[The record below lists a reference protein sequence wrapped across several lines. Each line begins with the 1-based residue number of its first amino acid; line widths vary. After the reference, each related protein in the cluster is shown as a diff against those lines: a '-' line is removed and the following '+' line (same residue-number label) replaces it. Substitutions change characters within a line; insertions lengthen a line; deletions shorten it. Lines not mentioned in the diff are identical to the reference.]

1 MNPITVS
8 KKGNE
13 MQDIVFYVVAS
24 ETGGMLR
31 DYANVHT
38 LEEPPALTLG
48 VSVCLRMRLFASL
61 DDTTPYSV
69 DSFSGIS
76 SWQWSMGADFDRTT
90 GCKLVAD
97 AESISVHTVTDTIKG
112 ETATYTEFVIPIS
125 NMNTEELAAW
135 LGNAKRKTG
144 LTGELIGCD
153 NGGHAAFVLQID
165 GFSVRNRVSGL
176 EDPTAMDQEIV
187 TRPVAEQMIQATV
200 SASAATKQ
208 DKLNSANA
216 GTGISVTSSGIIST
230 VNVPQSAVAGL
241 SASLAAKQDNITA
254 GYRMALVSGS
264 TVDQARYFAIE
275 PAITA
280 PANQT
285 TTVVLS
291 AGKAYEIH
299 AVANNAKVLLT
310 RENPVGGSRTF
321 GLEGHAEI
329 FVANT
334 GYIQTGANVVLSQ
347 PLEPDTVNNC
357 TLRFHDGKCI
367 ISVEDH
373 IAGYIVTVA
382 SGSTVGSLPYALH
395 DISDEYI
402 AFDAS
407 LNGTTVDLAGATTYA
422 GEKHVV
428 GNGYAE
434 TIISGGITCTS
445 KTTFSNLSM
454 DGVVASGGTM
464 TLSDVYIPS
473 GATVAVNGGGLAVEK
488 VNADGG
494 TIDLGGTNIVVS
506 SFTAYISGATI
517 TGFAAGTGVNG
528 AVKTIQ
534 SGHICATS
542 CTFSGNDGTY
552 GPAVCAAGGSI
563 ILSGCSVYGNAGT
576 TCEVYAGGSATIL
589 RSKESYLEQRV
600 GLQHSATFEFVGNNT
615 LKGIVSGVFSGQS
628 GFVTLASGTTLD
640 LRGNSNPT
648 PINPG
653 GSITFEAGGATVLYS
668 SGVVSGSYT
677 IDNITFNSGTKLTNT
692 NEVTIGGDSVI
703 SGSALLQGVKLTRI
717 TGGMVL
723 RGTNVLT
730 VSDCTIET
738 PLYTDTV
745 YGAGGTI
752 TLKGG
757 VSFSAIGGCYN
768 TISSY
773 GSGAVIISSGAV
785 IDLAGVNAPVPIA
798 PGGGIT
804 IPAGAIVTIV
814 GSGGSSG
821 YFSDLTITG
830 TTITNLGRIYGAT
843 VTVPP
848 LEDGGDRG
856 PWDLE
861 TTEGTST
868 VSAVSGQ
875 SQEIVVQGGLI
886 SIIGQ

>member
-1 MNPITVS
+1 
-8 KKGNE
+8 

>member
-1 MNPITVS
+1 
-8 KKGNE
+8 

-334 GYIQTGANVVLSQ
+334 GYIQTGANVVLS
-347 PLEPDTVNNC
+347 LS
-357 TLRFHDGKCI
+357 LI
-367 ISVEDH
+367 H
-373 IAGYIVTVA
+373 I
-382 SGSTVGSLPYALH
+382 
-395 DISDEYI
+395 
-402 AFDAS
+402 
-407 LNGTTVDLAGATTYA
+407 
-422 GEKHVV
+422 
-428 GNGYAE
+428 
-434 TIISGGITCTS
+434 
-445 KTTFSNLSM
+445 
-454 DGVVASGGTM
+454 
-464 TLSDVYIPS
+464 
-473 GATVAVNGGGLAVEK
+473 
-488 VNADGG
+488 
-494 TIDLGGTNIVVS
+494 
-506 SFTAYISGATI
+506 
-517 TGFAAGTGVNG
+517 
-528 AVKTIQ
+528 
-534 SGHICATS
+534 
-542 CTFSGNDGTY
+542 
-552 GPAVCAAGGSI
+552 
-563 ILSGCSVYGNAGT
+563 
-576 TCEVYAGGSATIL
+576 
-589 RSKESYLEQRV
+589 
-600 GLQHSATFEFVGNNT
+600 
-615 LKGIVSGVFSGQS
+615 
-628 GFVTLASGTTLD
+628 
-640 LRGNSNPT
+640 
-648 PINPG
+648 
-653 GSITFEAGGATVLYS
+653 
-668 SGVVSGSYT
+668 
-677 IDNITFNSGTKLTNT
+677 
-692 NEVTIGGDSVI
+692 
-703 SGSALLQGVKLTRI
+703 
-717 TGGMVL
+717 
-723 RGTNVLT
+723 
-730 VSDCTIET
+730 
-738 PLYTDTV
+738 
-745 YGAGGTI
+745 
-752 TLKGG
+752 
-757 VSFSAIGGCYN
+757 
-768 TISSY
+768 
-773 GSGAVIISSGAV
+773 
-785 IDLAGVNAPVPIA
+785 
-798 PGGGIT
+798 
-804 IPAGAIVTIV
+804 
-814 GSGGSSG
+814 
-821 YFSDLTITG
+821 
-830 TTITNLGRIYGAT
+830 
-843 VTVPP
+843 
-848 LEDGGDRG
+848 
-856 PWDLE
+856 
-861 TTEGTST
+861 
-868 VSAVSGQ
+868 
-875 SQEIVVQGGLI
+875 
-886 SIIGQ
+886 

>member
-1 MNPITVS
+1 
-8 KKGNE
+8 

-464 TLSDVYIPS
+464 TLGDVYIPS

-488 VNADGG
+488 VTGNGG
-494 TIDLGGTNIVVS
+494 TIDLGYDSATQTGGTNIYVS
-506 SFTAYISGATI
+506 SNRIAS
-517 TGFAAGTGVNG
+517 AANVTVTNG
-528 AVKTIQ
+528 KST
-534 SGHICATS
+534 
-542 CTFSGNDGTY
+542 
-552 GPAVCAAGGSI
+552 
-563 ILSGCSVYGNAGT
+563 
-576 TCEVYAGGSATIL
+576 
-589 RSKESYLEQRV
+589 
-600 GLQHSATFEFVGNNT
+600 GNN
-615 LKGIVSGVFSGQS
+615 
-628 GFVTLASGTTLD
+628 
-640 LRGNSNPT
+640 
-648 PINPG
+648 
-653 GSITFEAGGATVLYS
+653 GGA
-668 SGVVSGSYT
+668 
-677 IDNITFNSGTKLTNT
+677 
-692 NEVTIGGDSVI
+692 
-703 SGSALLQGVKLTRI
+703 
-717 TGGMVL
+717 
-723 RGTNVLT
+723 
-730 VSDCTIET
+730 
-738 PLYTDTV
+738 
-745 YGAGGTI
+745 
-752 TLKGG
+752 
-757 VSFSAIGGCYN
+757 
-768 TISSY
+768 
-773 GSGAVIISSGAV
+773 
-785 IDLAGVNAPVPIA
+785 
-798 PGGGIT
+798 
-804 IPAGAIVTIV
+804 
-814 GSGGSSG
+814 
-821 YFSDLTITG
+821 
-830 TTITNLGRIYGAT
+830 
-843 VTVPP
+843 
-848 LEDGGDRG
+848 
-856 PWDLE
+856 
-861 TTEGTST
+861 
-868 VSAVSGQ
+868 
-875 SQEIVVQGGLI
+875 
-886 SIIGQ
+886 